1 MNTVVATQAPQ
12 QQAGGRTVAQASQPR
27 SLLREIAGQYGMEP
41 QQFAATLKA
50 TVVPA
55 NVSNEQFAA
64 FLLVAKRYG
73 LNPLTKEIYAFP
85 TKGGGIQPIVSVD
98 GWLKMINSH
107 PEFDGMEFEDHADA
121 NGNLVAITCR
131 IFRKDRSHPTEV
143 TEYLAECQGALKDK
157 WGNPTPWAKWPR
169 RMLRHKATIQ
179 AARYAFGFSG
189 IQDEDEF
196 ERTESVTQPPPPP
209 PPPAQQPNA
218 PVVEAEVVPPAPKT
232 PSPEEE
238 MQALENTL
246 QQCKT
251 VQCLQ
256 RVWERAA
263 SRMQRWPAEYQ
274 SQMKEMLDA
283 LIDQIADQQPDEPAV
298 NEAPPVEKAPIVQN
312 MRAAIEACTTEADL
326 DAVAA
331 TWKQQHAANA
341 PAGADRA
348 VRQIIEERRKEL
360 RQDDGGAP

>member
-1 MNTVVATQAPQ
+1 MNTVVATQTPQ
-12 QQAGGRTVAQASQPR
+12 QQAQGRMVAQASQPR

-41 QQFAATLKA
+41 QAFAATLKA

-131 IFRKDRSHPTEV
+131 IFRKDRRHPTEV

-196 ERTESVTQPPPPP
+196 ERTESVTPPPPP
-209 PPPAQQPNA
+209 PPPPPTVAPAQARQT
-218 PVVEAEVVPPAPKT
+218 PVVEVVPPAPDVPT
-232 PSPEEE
+232 PEEE
-238 MQALENTL
+238 MQALEHTL

-263 SRMQRWPAEYQ
+263 SQMQRWPDEYRA
-274 SQMKEMLDA
+274 QMKETLDA
-283 LIDQIADQQPDEPAV
+283 LIDQITDQQPE
-298 NEAPPVEKAPIVQN
+298 EKSVEEAPIVQS
-312 MRAAIEACTTEADL
+312 MRTAIEACSTEADL

-331 TWKQQHAANA
+331 TWQRQHAATA
-341 PAGADRA
+341 PAGADRI
-348 VRQIIEERRKEL
+348 VRQIIEEHRKKL
-360 RQDDGGAP
+360 QQDAGGTS